1 MEYQDYLNSDKW
13 KELSAQARQRANN
26 ACEFCGGSADH
37 VHHVKYPEN
46 KDYSMDCLDNLVAVC
61 EVCHKLSH
69 GIRTEKV
76 NNNDYS
82 APKHIKQ
89 VLGEVVSNLEKRL
102 TEDNSITGL
111 STGFDDLDS
120 LTLGLQKE
128 LIVIAGRPS
137 AGKTTLA
144 INIIV
149 DSIIKNPQMPVIFFS
164 LENSTET
171 VMLRFISSL
180 ARIPFINLAS
190 GCIEDSEWERLT
202 SAIHLLA
209 ATKLFIDDSSVITPS
224 ELTEKLSILK
234 KEHGELG
241 LVVVDY
247 LQLMA
252 SNKTKVEK
260 NLYEETAE
268 TSNCLRKTAKDFNC
282 PVIALSQV
290 NRNIEARADKR
301 PLISDLLKGSQNI
314 VSHAGTI
321 LFIYRDEIYN
331 PDSLD
336 KFAEVIVAK
345 QRYGRLGTVQ
355 LNTRLDFC
363 RFENFKAA

>member
-1 MEYQDYLNSDKW
+1 MKYQDYLNSDKW

-26 ACEFCGGSADH
+26 VCEFCGGSADH

-46 KDYSMDCLDNLVAVC
+46 KDYSMDCLDNLVAIC

-76 NNNDYS
+76 NNKCYS
-82 APKHIKQ
+82 APEHITHGLSKTIA
-89 VLGEVVSNLEKRL
+89 NIEKRY
-102 TEDNSITGL
+102 TENSPITGL

-128 LIVIAGRPS
+128 LIIIAGRPS

-144 INIIV
+144 MNIIEN
-149 DSIIKNPQMPVIFFS
+149 SIINSQMPVVFFS
-164 LENSTET
+164 LKNSTET
-171 VMLRFISSL
+171 VMFRLISSL
-180 ARIPFINLAS
+180 ARINFINLAR
-190 GCIEDSEWERLT
+190 GYIEDSQWEQLT

-209 ATKLFIDDSSVITPS
+209 ATKLFVDDSSVITPS
-224 ELTEKLSILK
+224 ELTEKLSMLK

-241 LVVVDY
+241 LVVVDC
-247 LQLMA
+247 LQMMA
-252 SNKTKVEK
+252 TSKTKAGK

-268 TSNCLRKTAKDFNC
+268 ISNCLRKIAKDFNC
-282 PVIALSQV
+282 PVIALSQL
-290 NRNIEARADKR
+290 NRNIEARPNKR
-301 PLISDLLKGSQNI
+301 PIISDLYGSQSILDN
-314 VSHAGTI
+314 AGTV

-345 QRYGRLGTVQ
+345 QRNGRLGIVRLMTF
-355 LNTRLDFC
+355 LDFC
-363 RFENFKAA
+363 RFENFETV

>member
-13 KELSAQARQRANN
+13 KALSAQARQRANN
-26 ACEFCGGSADH
+26 ICEFCGGSADH

-46 KDYSMDCLDNLVAVC
+46 KDYSMDCLDNLVAIC

-69 GIRTEKV
+69 GIRTNKV
-76 NNNDYS
+76 NNDCS

-89 VLGEVVSNLEKRL
+89 VLGEVVSNLEKTL

-120 LTLGLQKE
+120 LTFGLQKE

-144 INIIV
+144 MNIIV
-149 DSIIKNPQMPVIFFS
+149 NSVIKNPQMPVIFFS
-164 LENSTET
+164 LKNTPDT
-171 VMLRFISSL
+171 VMFKFISSMTK
-180 ARIPFINLAS
+180 IPFIDLIR
-190 GCIEDSEWERLT
+190 GHLDDSEWEQLT
-202 SAIHLLA
+202 AAINQLA
-209 ATKLFIDDSSVITPS
+209 STNLFISDSPVITPS
-224 ELTEKLSILK
+224 ELTEKLSILR

-241 LVVVDY
+241 LVVVDC
-247 LQLMA
+247 LQMMA
-252 SNKTKVEK
+252 TSKTKAGK

-268 TSNCLRKTAKDFNC
+268 ISNCLRKIAKDFNC
-282 PVIALSQV
+282 PVIALSQL
-290 NRNIEARADKR
+290 NRNLEARPNKR
-301 PLISDLLKGSQNI
+301 PFISDLRGSQSILDN
-314 VSHAGTI
+314 AGTV

-345 QRYGRLGTVQ
+345 QRNGRLGTVR
-355 LNTRLDFC
+355 LNTNLDLC
-363 RFENFKAA
+363 RFENFVAG